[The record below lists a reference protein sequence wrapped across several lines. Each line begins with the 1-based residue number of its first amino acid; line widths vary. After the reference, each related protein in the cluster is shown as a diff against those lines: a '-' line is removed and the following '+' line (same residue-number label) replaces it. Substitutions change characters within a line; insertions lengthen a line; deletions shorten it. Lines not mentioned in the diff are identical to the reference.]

1 MEDQITPESVSIIEK
16 AKISEAE
23 GQSAFMN
30 PEPKKAK
37 KGPGRPK
44 KENSEKSETKPHEPK
59 KQTEQKGPMIE
70 TKALCYPLVKGV
82 SVIGVS
88 YTGDPRAALSAQE
101 ADQMAEAMG
110 LIFDKY
116 MPDMMQNWGAEAALV
131 MAFGQYG
138 LRLYAIKKLQQE
150 TQRPQPTQQKQ
161 PEFQQEIKNDLVI
174 DPQPMTL

>member
-1 MEDQITPESVSIIEK
+1 MEDQLNAESTSIIEK
-16 AKISEAE
+16 AKISESE

-44 KENSEKSETKPHEPK
+44 KDNAEKSEQKSEPR
-59 KQTEQKGPMIE
+59 KQEPKGPMIE

-82 SVIGVS
+82 SVMGVS
-88 YTGDPRAALSAQE
+88 YTGDARAALTAQE
-101 ADQMAEAMG
+101 ADHMAEAMG

-116 MPDMMQNWGAEAALV
+116 MPSMMQDYGAEAALI
-131 MAFGQYG
+131 MSFGQYG

-150 TQRPQPTQQKQ
+150 AQKPTQAQKPQ
-161 PEFQQEIKNDLVI
+161 EFQQEVKNDLVL
-174 DPQPMTL
+174 DPQPMSL

>member
-1 MEDQITPESVSIIEK
+1 MENQINPESASIIDK
-16 AKISEAE
+16 AKISESE

-30 PEPKKAK
+30 PEPKRAK

-44 KENSEKSETKPHEPK
+44 NSEKTSEPK
-59 KQTEQKGPMIE
+59 KDENKKQESKGPMIE
-70 TKALCYPLVKGV
+70 TKALCYPLVKGI
-82 SVIGVS
+82 SVMGVS
-88 YTGDPRAALSAQE
+88 YTGDARAALTSQE

-116 MPDMMQNWGAEAALV
+116 LPNVMSDWGAEAAIV

-150 TQRPQPTQQKQ
+150 SQKTQPPPQKQ
-161 PEFQQEIKNDLVI
+161 PEFQQEIKNDLVVE
-174 DPQPMTL
+174 PQSMSL

>member
-1 MEDQITPESVSIIEK
+1 MENQVNPESLSIIEK
-16 AKISEAE
+16 AKISESE

-44 KENSEKSETKPHEPK
+44 KENSEKTEQKTETKKAES
-59 KQTEQKGPMIE
+59 KGPMIE

-82 SVIGVS
+82 SVMGVS
-88 YTGDPRAALSAQE
+88 YTNDPRAALTAQE

-116 MPDMMQNWGAEAALV
+116 MPDMMQNWGAEAALI

-150 TQRPQPTQQKQ
+150 MPKAQPAQPKQ
-161 PEFQQEIKNDLVI
+161 PEFQQEIKNDLVV
-174 DPQPMTL
+174 DQQPMSL

>member
-1 MEDQITPESVSIIEK
+1 MENQVNPESLSIIEK
-16 AKISEAE
+16 AKISESE

-37 KGPGRPK
+37 KSPGRPK
-44 KENSEKSETKPHEPK
+44 KEQSEKTEQKTETKKAES
-59 KQTEQKGPMIE
+59 KGPMIE

-82 SVIGVS
+82 SVMGVS
-88 YTGDPRAALSAQE
+88 YTNDPRAALTAQE

-116 MPDMMQNWGAEAALV
+116 LPNVMTDWGAEAAIV

-138 LRLYAIKKLQQE
+138 LRLYAIKKLQEE
-150 TQRPQPTQQKQ
+150 TKKQQPQPQRPA
-161 PEFQQEIKNDLVI
+161 EFQQEVKNELVVE
-174 DPQPMTL
+174 PQPMAL